1 MAAIMVVAMITTI
14 DMTGAITID
23 DMTTDMID
31 ATMIDGMTATG
42 LVTTETTDTCR
53 FTGGGVNWCRRRNC
67 PACIWTGPLG
77 APDSPAVMRSAPVE
91 LLPLSLVAQ
100 LWLPVAMPVMFPGA
114 YRGHCAK
121 ALRYSLSRGIGQL
134 ATGCGWRWLFVA
146 T

>member
-53 FTGGGVNWCRRRNC
+53 FTGGEL
-67 PACIWTGPLG
+67 TGAG
-77 APDSPAVMRSAPVE
+77 AGTDRHVS
-91 LLPLSLVAQ
+91 
-100 LWLPVAMPVMFPGA
+100 G
-114 YRGHCAK
+114 
-121 ALRYSLSRGIGQL
+121 L
-134 ATGCGWRWLFVA
+134 AR
-146 T
+146 